1 MAIINDEL
9 HIHGSVM
16 FTVPEFE
23 DVLNSFLHIK
33 NADTYVTGSNAKF
46 LSKDIITEF
55 RGRGDDLHMNQI
67 FIDLL
72 SDDRKFTMACGSVLV
87 RFEQLAEAQE
97 GIAQY
102 RLAVRDS
109 GIGRSEEFP
118 LTYLMPSGGSA
129 PPPWPDLRAP
139 D

>member
-1 MAIINDEL
+1 MQNRILTETLRKAEVDL
-9 HIHGSVM
+9 WG
-16 FTVPEFE
+16 PA
-23 DVLNSFLHIK
+23 VLC
-33 NADTYVTGSNAKF
+33 
-46 LSKDIITEF
+46 
-55 RGRGDDLHMNQI
+55 DDLHMNQI

-72 SDDRKFTMACGSVLV
+72 SDDRKFTTACGSVLI

-102 RLAVRDS
+102 RLAVQDS

-118 LTYLMPSGGSA
+118 LTFLMPSGGSA